1 MALSREAKEALV
13 DEVSSVAASAHSAV
27 AAEYRGLTVA
37 EMTSLRSEA
46 RNSGV
51 YLKVVKNTLARRAI
65 EGTDLECL
73 SDSLT
78 GPLLLVFSANDPGA
92 GARVIRDFTKTHDQL
107 VTKAIAF
114 AGELRPAE
122 DLKLLADMPTLDE
135 ARAQLLG
142 TLVAP
147 ATQLVRTLVEP
158 AGQIVRL
165 VAAYLDQQQA
175 A

>member
-1 MALSREAKEALV
+1 MSLTLEQKKRVVA
-13 DEVSSVAASAHSAV
+13 EVNEIAAGAQAV
-27 AAEYRGLTVA
+27 IAAEYSGLSVSD
-37 EMTSLRSEA
+37 MTELRVNA
-46 RNSGV
+46 RNDGV
-51 YLKVVKNTLARRAI
+51 TIRVVKNSLAKRAI

-78 GPLLLVFSANDPGA
+78 GPLLLVFSADDPGA
-92 GARVIRDFTKTHDQL
+92 GARVVRDFTKTHDQL

-147 ATQLVRTLVEP
+147 ATQLVRTLAEP
-158 AGQIVRL
+158 AGQMVRL

>member
-1 MALSREAKEALV
+1 VSLTLEQKKRVVA
-13 DEVSSVAASAHSAV
+13 EVNEIAAGAQAV
-27 AAEYRGLTVA
+27 IAAEYSGLSVSD
-37 EMTSLRSEA
+37 MTELRVNA
-46 RNSGV
+46 RNDGV
-51 YLKVVKNTLARRAI
+51 TIRVVKNSLAKRAI

-147 ATQLVRTLVEP
+147 ATQLVRTLAEP
-158 AGQIVRL
+158 AGQMVRL